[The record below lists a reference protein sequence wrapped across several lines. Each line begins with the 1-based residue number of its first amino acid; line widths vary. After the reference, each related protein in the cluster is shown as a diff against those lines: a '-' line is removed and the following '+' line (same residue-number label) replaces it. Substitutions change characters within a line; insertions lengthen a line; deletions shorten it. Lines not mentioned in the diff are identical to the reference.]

1 MARST
6 GTVKW
11 FSPEKGYGFIRQDDG
26 PDVFVHHTA
35 IEGTGFRT
43 LEEGERVEFDIV
55 QEPRGLK
62 AQRVVRSDTRAAPGR
77 DGPPTPTHG
86 GRPGQPRRP
95 RPPYPDRRP
104 RPGRWTALG

>member
-62 AQRVVRSDTRAAPGR
+62 ARHVVRPEPAPGR
-77 DGPPTPTHG
+77 ETARTSPDPRHEPT
-86 GRPGQPRRP
+86 GRTRRNRPARNEPRSR
-95 RPPYPDRRP
+95 
-104 RPGRWTALG
+104 GRWTTPG